1 MTENDFLKL
10 LHQVAKKAK
19 PFHNELKPIDTMEVI
34 FTEVGL
40 DSLDL
45 LMCTV
50 YLCEIYD
57 VEDEKSKEM
66 QATTPQECW
75 DFLNE
80 HGRRKPESLEQAV
93 GWII

>member
-10 LHQVAKKAK
+10 LHEVAKKAK
-19 PFHNELKPIDTMEVI
+19 PFHNELKPIDTMEVV
-34 FTEVGL
+34 FSEVGL

-50 YLCEIYD
+50 YLCEVYD

-93 GWII
+93 GWIL

>member
-1 MTENDFLKL
+1 MTEQEFLKL
-10 LHQVAKKAK
+10 LHEVAKKAK

-50 YLCEIYD
+50 YLCEVYD

-66 QATTPQECW
+66 QATTPRECW

-80 HGRRKPESLEQAV
+80 HGRRKPESFEQAV
-93 GWII
+93 GWIL

>member
-1 MTENDFLKL
+1 MTEQEFLKL
-10 LHQVAKKAK
+10 LHEVAKKAK
-19 PFHNELKPIDTMEVI
+19 PFHNELKPIDTMEVV
-34 FTEVGL
+34 FSEVGL

-50 YLCEIYD
+50 YLCEVYD

-80 HGRRKPESLEQAV
+80 HGRRKPESFEQAV
-93 GWII
+93 GWIQ

>member
-10 LHQVAKKAK
+10 LHEVAKKAK
-19 PFHNELKPIDTMEVI
+19 PFHNELKPIDTMEVV

-50 YLCEIYD
+50 YLCEVYD